1 MDCPARLT
9 ICALCYDA
17 AQVEAVD
24 VHSLAEQQ
32 PGGLNVIHSA
42 PAHAF
47 TESMTCRATIH
58 YLKLFL

>member
-9 ICALCYDA
+9 ICALCYYA

-32 PGGLNVIHSA
+32 PGGLNVIHNA
-42 PAHAF
+42 LAHVF
-47 TESMTCRATIH
+47 TESMICRAAIH
-58 YLKLFL
+58 

>member
-9 ICALCYDA
+9 ICALCYYA

-32 PGGLNVIHSA
+32 PRGLNVIHNA
-42 PAHAF
+42 PAHVF
-47 TESMTCRATIH
+47 TEPITCRALIH
-58 YLKLFL
+58 YLKLFP